1 RLDAVKDK
9 KKSRVLILLSDGE
22 QNVSTEDDAPGEK
35 LPGVHRTLTPREAAQ
50 MAAKLDVKVYT
61 IDAGGAPP
69 PGATP
74 DAVAQREAGRRALK
88 DVADMTGGKT
98 FGAASGAELLAAYR
112 EISALEKSPARAPIF
127 RRYRAFYPWA
137 AGAALVLLLLAH
149 ALDRTVW
156 RAAV

>member
-1 RLDAVKDK
+1 M
-9 KKSRVLILLSDGE
+9 
-22 QNVSTEDDAPGEK
+22 NVTCVTTTQTRITAI
-35 LPGVHRTLTPREAAQ
+35 AA
-50 MAAKLDVKVYT
+50 A
-61 IDAGGAPP
+61 I
-69 PGATP
+69 
-74 DAVAQREAGRRALK
+74 
-88 DVADMTGGKT
+88 
-98 FGAASGAELLAAYR
+98 SAYR